1 MAYEDFYESAI
12 RHWIDG
18 SILEENEEYDNAVC
32 MQGFAAECALKR
44 IMERICSSSN
54 IRKYSHFGEALFQD
68 IVMML
73 TGDVGLTMMIDP
85 ACALRLSQM
94 ALSEV
99 LFRDHPERRYF
110 GDDKFVKKDAEDC
123 RQAAGCLIRELAFMR
138 LDGYV

>member
-1 MAYEDFYESAI
+1 MKNMI
-12 RHWIDG
+12 
-18 SILEENEEYDNAVC
+18 
-32 MQGFAAECALKR
+32 MQLYAG
-44 IMERICSSSN
+44 ICSRVCFEKNYGENSN

-94 ALSEV
+94 ALPEV